1 MQSRGFQGLPSQ
13 VQDLVLQGLDSEV
26 ESAKSKI
33 EEAEENRPVDAD
45 LLGSLQGDIVRVEG
59 LRSLLTSGQA

>member
-33 EEAEENRPVDAD
+33 EEAEESRPVDAD

>member
-13 VQDLVLQGLDSEV
+13 VQDLILQGLDSEV

-33 EEAEENRPVDAD
+33 EEAEEHRPVDAD
-45 LLGSLQGDIVRVEG
+45 LLGSLQGDIVRVED